1 MWRQGRAVLAVW
13 AACGIAAAGCLPP
26 RLSPPGRAVA
36 GQATGVVLPAGA
48 RLDLALARPA
58 RVRRDGQ
65 TIWAQL
71 SAPVYARN
79 RLALPAGTPVRGRI
93 TRIQGEA
100 LWRRAQAALGG
111 DFSPPPAVGVTFTAV
126 DLPSSG
132 WTPICTDVSPA
143 EPPLRL
149 VASIGLARRRSL
161 WQRGKAFTT
170 GRARDLWHF
179 LWRQREWHVLKQEAI
194 QSLPY
199 HPTILP
205 AGTAYAA
212 RLRSPLAILAAGPAP
227 LPVAGTPA
235 LPPGLILHAR
245 LQDGISSATA
255 HWGTPV
261 VAVLDRPVVN
271 RAGRLLIPQGSRLI
285 GQVTLARPARRLDR
299 NGRLRFIFTHLQ
311 FPTGRR
317 QAVAAQLQAAVS
329 GQRLRMGPEGGVRA
343 TAPAAAPAL
352 ALAVLLNSSVQSDAD
367 NAWTLSAGSGAHIA
381 VWGTLMAALIGPA
394 RPVAMGLGYAA
405 SGQTVYRHFI
415 ARGHDVVFPAGTRL
429 EIRIQPPAP
438 RRPRLPLPPATR
450 RRQ

>member
-1 MWRQGRAVLAVW
+1 MWRQVRTAVVAL
-13 AACGIAAAGCLPP
+13 AACGLAAASGIPP
-26 RLSPPGRAVA
+26 RLAPPARPGSPA
-36 GQATGVVLPAGA
+36 ATVVLPAGA
-48 RLDLALARPA
+48 RLDMALARPL
-58 RVRRDGQ
+58 RVHGNGQ
-65 TIWAQL
+65 TIWARL

-93 TRIQGEA
+93 TRIRGEA

-111 DFSPPPAVGVTFTAV
+111 DFSPAPAVGVTFTAV
-126 DLPSSG
+126 ELPGGG
-132 WTPICTDVSPA
+132 WTPMRTTVSPA

-149 VASIGLARRRSL
+149 VASRGPARRPSL
-161 WQRGKAFTT
+161 WRRGEAFATS
-170 GRARDLWHF
+170 RARDLWHF
-179 LWRQREWHVLKQEAI
+179 LWRQREWRVVKQEAI

-199 HPTILP
+199 HPTLLP

-212 RLRSPLAILAAGPAP
+212 RLEAPLPIPHPGPAP
-227 LPVAGTPA
+227 LPVAGTPK

-245 LQDGISSATA
+245 LKDGISSATA

-271 RAGRLLIPQGSRLI
+271 GAGRLLIPQGSRLI

-311 FPTGRR
+311 FPSGQRR
-317 QAVAAQLQAAVS
+317 MVAARLQAAVS
-329 GQRLRMGPEGGVRA
+329 GQRLRLGPEGGVRA

-367 NAWTLSAGSGAHIA
+367 NAWTLSAGSGAHLA
-381 VWGTLMAALIGPA
+381 VWGTLMAALISPA
-394 RPVAMGLGYAA
+394 RPLAMGLGYAA

-415 ARGHDVVFPAGTRL
+415 ARGHNVVFPAGTRL
-429 EIRIQPPAP
+429 EIRIEPPAP
-438 RRPRLPLPPATR
+438 RRPRLPLPPAAVSSR
-450 RRQ
+450 